1 MEGRFVW
8 NYSSMLIYT
17 NTKSSWCFL
26 SCVEEGEEG
35 LISLSTLSVFF
46 LVISSPFDHPQEF
59 WKSSEWIILAC
70 FIALLW
76 LRHLAQEEGYAG
88 WEPIAVPKK
97 SIIQTDVDSQ
107 DLVIE

>member
-1 MEGRFVW
+1 MKLAQDHIEPNGEARISFQVLTYPGLKVYMHI
-8 NYSSMLIYT
+8 NNTPSP

-46 LVISSPFDHPQEF
+46 LVISSPLDHPQEF

-70 FIALLW
+70 FIALL
-76 LRHLAQEEGYAG
+76 
-88 WEPIAVPKK
+88 
-97 SIIQTDVDSQ
+97 
-107 DLVIE
+107 